1 MSGDA
6 GADRPHP
13 GHERMQA
20 TMTAF
25 RNMRLSESL
34 VRAISERGYEVP
46 TEIQVEAIPAA
57 LEGRDVLGCAQ
68 TGTGKTCAF
77 AVPIL
82 QRLAEGGEPSRERR
96 RPPRSLV
103 LCPTRELAMQIEDS
117 FIAYGRHLGLR
128 STVVYG
134 GVKQARQVRALREG
148 VDILVATPGRLL
160 DLVQQKH
167 IRLDQV
173 EVFVLDEADRML
185 DMGFIEDIRKV
196 VDLVPAGR
204 QTLFFSA
211 TVSREIRRLADSLLR
226 DPVRIETAPE
236 STTVDRIQQRLCLVD
251 QPEKPGMLK
260 SILDQDSVDRA
271 LVFTRTKHG
280 ADRLVR
286 FLRKSGIQAEAIHSD
301 RTQHQRTR
309 AMQAFREGRC
319 MVLIA
324 TDIASRGIDVDD
336 ITHVVN
342 FDLPLDPESYVHRIG
357 RTARAGSGGIA
368 ISLCDQKERRL
379 LKTIERRCRIRID
392 VLQTAEALCE
402 PGTDA
407 APRPAAPE
415 VEPPRPERK
424 GRHERA
430 RHGGTED
437 RPRRG
442 TRRSKHHAD
451 RPSRTGRRTD
461 SSRTDRTT
469 THKDSRKTTG
479 KHTRK
484 NDRTVAR
491 REDREVVRKAD
502 RKGSRKGDRTT
513 TRKPAR
519 TGTPRVEGRN
529 TDRTPRFERRV
540 EHPTGGAGTRRPSK
554 GGPAK
559 PKRYQS
565 RGWGGSNA
573 GEAESARGSGRT
585 DRRTEARRTDRSK
598 TGRTS
603 RASKTSTWTNRAD
616 RAESSRRSERTERA
630 DRTERSGKSTWSNAP
645 KRTGRTGKGKA
656 AHRPKDRNAGR
667 PGTRSKRTDRSPRRP
682 EAGGGWSGRP
692 SGSGRPGG
700 STTSRKARRGRSGK
714 GIEGAGRHAGTST
727 RGQRRGKGA
736 GQRVKGGYSARPG
749 SSSHRRRNAGR

>member
-1 MSGDA
+1 
-6 GADRPHP
+6 
-13 GHERMQA
+13 
-20 TMTAF
+20 
-25 RNMRLSESL
+25 
-34 VRAISERGYEVP
+34 
-46 TEIQVEAIPAA
+46 
-57 LEGRDVLGCAQ
+57 
-68 TGTGKTCAF
+68 
-77 AVPIL
+77 
-82 QRLAEGGEPSRERR
+82 
-96 RPPRSLV
+96 
-103 LCPTRELAMQIEDS
+103 
-117 FIAYGRHLGLR
+117 
-128 STVVYG
+128 
-134 GVKQARQVRALREG
+134 KQARQVRALREG

-491 REDREVVRKAD
+491 QEDRKVIRKAD

-616 RAESSRRSERTERA
+616 RAESSRRSERTDRSDRSDRSERRE
-630 DRTERSGKSTWSNAP
+630 RTERSGKSTWSNAP

-656 AHRPKDRNAGR
+656 AHPPKDRNAGK